1 MTLYPI
7 VGDGGTSQLI
17 LKRLYHSSETR
28 RFLGAKRGTEKQR
41 GTRKDRLLYYYY
53 SIIIICMQSVNK
65 Y

>member
-41 GTRKDRLLYYYY
+41 GREKTDYMYASKVLTNIKEQI
-53 SIIIICMQSVNK
+53 SI
-65 Y
+65 

>member
-41 GTRKDRLLYYYY
+41 GTRKDRLYVC
-53 SIIIICMQSVNK
+53 IQSVNK